1 MAIDPHETWYV
12 CAEPFVSA
20 DPDLP
25 FIGRRNVT
33 RVRGDDPVYRK
44 WPQLFTLM
52 EPSYHS
58 APAVEEATAAP
69 GRKRG
74 A

>member
-1 MAIDPHETWYV
+1 MATDPHETWYV

-20 DPDLP
+20 DPEMP
-25 FIGRRNVT
+25 FHGRRDIT
-33 RVRGDDPVYRK
+33 RVRGDDPVYLR
-44 WPQLFTLM
+44 WPHLFKPID
-52 EPSYHS
+52 PSYRS
-58 APAVEEATAAP
+58 APSVEEAVAIP

>member
-1 MAIDPHETWYV
+1 MALDPHDTWYV

-25 FIGRRNVT
+25 FSGRRDVT
-33 RVRGDDPVYRK
+33 RVRGDDPVYLK
-44 WPQLFTLM
+44 WPHLFKPIDETYRRPLG
-52 EPSYHS
+52 
-58 APAVEEATAAP
+58 VEEAVAIP

>member
-25 FIGRRNVT
+25 FNGRRNVT
-33 RVRGDDPVYRK
+33 RVRGDDPVYVK
-44 WPQLFTLM
+44 WPHLFKPID
-52 EPSYHS
+52 PSYRS
-58 APAVEEATAAP
+58 APAVEEAVAIP
-69 GRKRG
+69 GKKRG

>member
-1 MAIDPHETWYV
+1 MATDPHETWYV

-25 FIGRRNVT
+25 FSGRRNVT
-33 RVRGDDPVYRK
+33 RVRGDDPVYVK
-44 WPQLFTLM
+44 WPHLFKPID
-52 EPSYHS
+52 PSYRS
-58 APAVEEATAAP
+58 APAVEEAVAIP
-69 GRKRG
+69 GKKRG